1 MKAVNIWGRLDNT
14 HLILSRSSQQTPFVL
29 ICTPLLQGYSILKH
43 SFPSSTPRMTCVW
56 AMVRLSVLS
65 SVANTPFT
73 LVLHRPGLI
82 CSCLGLDLG
91 HDKGGRFV
99 ADGVENLFKFGFCNV
114 RVFLM
119 ETNARISPSSLHSV
133 PIMFQSDVR
142 VGNVL

>member
-29 ICTPLLQGYSILKH
+29 VCTPLLQGYSILKH
-43 SFPSSTPRMTCVW
+43 SFSSSMPRVRCVL
-56 AMVRLSVLS
+56 AMVRLSVS
-65 SVANTPFT
+65 SSEANTPFT
-73 LVLHRPGLI
+73 LVLHRSGLI
-82 CSCLGLDLG
+82 CSRLSLDLG

-99 ADGVENLFKFGFCNV
+99 TGGVENLFKLGFCNV

-133 PIMFQSDVR
+133 PID
-142 VGNVL
+142 